1 MKINRKNP
9 ETRRFTVKSKP
20 TARRRRRI
28 NEDLQENYSSFI
40 NELNNIGKFTYLD
53 VNRNQGA
60 IQLFKAQVNQL
71 ISNYGCDLQ
80 YFRKYNT
87 FFKDE
92 EENNSNLIYGEDTTA
107 EYYASGM
114 IRSFVSVENMAWN
127 FNQLGIEN
135 VEQVNVFISI
145 DNFSQIFAKDVGQVE
160 TRFFQVPISGN
171 TVNNEGIGKI
181 DCDEFSANVYVN
193 FDDDL
198 IVKHSNIKMLPKEI
212 NSLFY
217 LSKTYNS
224 SLYQISGDLT
234 GRLKFDDCYPMI
246 VSGLIE
252 GDLTFYNYE
261 NKEDSTTW
269 NLAPQVGDYF
279 KFSTA
284 TGIDEEWEITQVFD
298 RILTNKSGINPLLG
312 KYIYQCS
319 AIKRVQSH
327 EKTALELDAREPGDD
342 IDEIFNQSKKKQQTF
357 ADQFNKNRQGEN
369 ILNKK
374 TNEIGKSI
382 YDYEKRTDETYGG
395 YQNTP
400 NSK

>member
-28 NEDLQENYSSFI
+28 NENLQENYASFV
-40 NELNNIGKFTYLD
+40 NELNSIGKFTYLD
-53 VNRNQGA
+53 VNRNQGS

-145 DNFSQIFAKDVGQVE
+145 DNFSQIFAKDVGQLE

-171 TVNNEGIGKI
+171 TINNEGIGKI
-181 DCDEFSANVYVN
+181 DCEEFSADVLVN
-193 FDDDL
+193 FNDDL
-198 IVKHSNIKMLPKEI
+198 IVKHSYIKMLPKEI

-224 SLYQISGDLT
+224 SLYQISGDLS

-261 NKEDSTTW
+261 NKEDSSTW

-279 KFSTA
+279 KFSTL

-369 ILNKK
+369 VFNKK
-374 TNEIGKSI
+374 TNQIGKSI
-382 YDYEKRTDETYGG
+382 YDYENQTDETYGG

-400 NSK
+400 KSK

>member
-1 MKINRKNP
+1 
-9 ETRRFTVKSKP
+9 
-20 TARRRRRI
+20 
-28 NEDLQENYSSFI
+28 
-40 NELNNIGKFTYLD
+40 
-53 VNRNQGA
+53 
-60 IQLFKAQVNQL
+60 
-71 ISNYGCDLQ
+71 
-80 YFRKYNT
+80 
-87 FFKDE
+87 
-92 EENNSNLIYGEDTTA
+92 
-107 EYYASGM
+107 
-114 IRSFVSVENMAWN
+114 
-127 FNQLGIEN
+127 
-135 VEQVNVFISI
+135 
-145 DNFSQIFAKDVGQVE
+145 
-160 TRFFQVPISGN
+160 
-171 TVNNEGIGKI
+171 
-181 DCDEFSANVYVN
+181 
-193 FDDDL
+193 
-198 IVKHSNIKMLPKEI
+198 MLPKEI

-217 LSKTYNS
+217 RSKTYNS
-224 SLYQISGDLT
+224 SLYQISGDLS

-261 NKEDSTTW
+261 NKEDSSTW

-279 KFSTA
+279 KFSTL

-369 ILNKK
+369 VFNKK
-374 TNEIGKSI
+374 TNQIGKSI
-382 YDYEKRTDETYGG
+382 YDYENQTDETYGG

-400 NSK
+400 KSK